1 MTDIA
6 NKRHEIAKEIRA
18 LLMSSPAALTIDE
31 LRRDFH
37 QFMDKPIPFREL
49 GYSNLEDLL
58 RDMTDVLQITYRKGM
73 MCLEVIPDDTTRHI
87 AKLVSKQKIPNKN
100 KYATMRRGP
109 PPRRQQYKV
118 TPSLPRYI
126 KDNISELFRSYSNG
140 LPLTHLD
147 TAYSKRFGSMFSFN
161 RLGFVSIKELL
172 YSIPECVLLKEFQG
186 GEWRVLPV
194 HMKAP
199 EGNWRTRGHKPEKR
213 TLSPQNR
220 PPDGWSRQYDQ
231 RQAAAV
237 VETPQQYNST
247 LTNRVESG
255 RPDTTAQQKP
265 IRGRGRG
272 MKRSASGGD
281 QASVGRESESS
292 YNSNEPEID
301 PECCLE
307 TEPNDGTQLLQ
318 TELRD
323 LLAEKTE
330 GIWASQLPFLYKMK
344 YSKLLN
350 FKDLGYMSVI
360 ELCNSFPD
368 QILIERPVSKGDWLL
383 YDARVPRK
391 SPKKERDDADKT
403 IIEEKRKR
411 HNSQKGADPEL
422 KEKIRQV
429 VMCRKEG
436 IPLKDF
442 LAFYQ
447 KLIGDSLPVEE
458 LGFGSVERFL
468 LSLTDTLLQFKYKG
482 DGIIMVLPLDTTAPQ
497 RTDKLKYLPEP
508 EEVVKSSLPEDA
520 ILPGACYRHLELP
533 QLGEYFEVFVS
544 NIVSPGLF
552 WFQVRSK
559 KTTVALEK
567 VMNQLE
573 YCYKTAEGNTYRI
586 PDELLVVGLVVAAV
600 FPEDDNYHRCIVTKL
615 EIGHQAQVYF
625 VDYGNTCSVHRK
637 NLRLL
642 RSKFLKLP
650 IQAIQGR
657 LGNVQP
663 NGPEGQKWTMNARN
677 KLLSMCIN
685 KPLVALATK
694 EKDRVMSLVLVD
706 TSGEEDVCYND
717 KLVQEGYAIFRPDDH
732 TTNLTGPS
740 DAPEIPDYSYVYG
753 ITDHQSSYP
762 DTSSVT
768 ALSSHDT
775 DVSEIKQRFVKEKQL
790 TSEFKIH
797 VINLDGVA
805 RVLSEEI
812 SAFLFDTDVL
822 TGMLEQKRKKI
833 SKIEISMEEQP
844 QVFMELQEY
853 GAIPPSRRCISL
865 YELNSVPQILHVFNL
880 TSGELI
886 SSITDVIEKF
896 DPEEAYWKG
905 ESGEEMETES
915 IDGDY
920 ADMDQEKITLTI
932 DTLQYKRKRILQSLM
947 DVTISQSEEVV
958 NELNNIETQI
968 SQLKTALEKAPKTT
982 PPVDQFEDAES
993 RTKKTELRS
1002 STGKSDAA
1010 TKSVLSASV
1019 SPVKMTNV
1027 VTPMKITAPPNLP
1040 KPTNSGAANLATQ
1053 NPMNTFNMTPQQLF
1067 YQQMLFSQMNQQAM
1081 INPLMSQFMLGQVG
1095 SMPGAQGQPNDG
1107 QLFGL
1112 NSMSQM
1118 GNPMQGIPQMG
1129 NPMHSMSQ
1137 MGNPLQNPVRQ
1148 MGQPMGL
1155 QNMSDVSHNQ
1165 GDVEDLP
1172 LLPGL
1177 LPLLQHL
1184 SIGRGSGDRGGN
1196 SGSQ

>member
-109 PPRRQQYKV
+109 PPRKQQYKV
-118 TPSLPRYI
+118 TSSLPHYI
-126 KDNISELFRSYSNG
+126 RNNISELFRSYSNG
-140 LPLTHLD
+140 LPLTHFD
-147 TAYSKRFGSMFSFN
+147 TAYSKRFGSIFSFS
-161 RLGFVSIKELL
+161 RLGFVSMKELL
-172 YSIPECVLLKEFQG
+172 YSIPECVLLKEFQA

-199 EGNWRTRGHKPEKR
+199 EGNWRSKGNKPVER
-213 TLSPQNR
+213 TLSPENK
-220 PPDGWSRQYDQ
+220 PPDGWSMHYDQ
-231 RQAAAV
+231 RPAV
-237 VETPQQYNST
+237 VETRQQYNSM
-247 LTNRVESG
+247 LPYRVESG
-255 RPDTTAQQKP
+255 RSDTTTQQKP
-265 IRGRGRG
+265 LRGRGRG

-292 YNSNEPEID
+292 YNSNEPDID
-301 PECCLE
+301 PDCCLE
-307 TEPNDGTQLLQ
+307 TDINDGTQLLQ

-323 LLAEKTE
+323 LLAEKPD

-383 YDARVPRK
+383 YDARIPRK
-391 SPKKERDDADKT
+391 SPEKERVNADKNK
-403 IIEEKRKR
+403 IEEKRKR

-429 VMCRKEG
+429 VMCRKDG

-508 EEVVKSSLPEDA
+508 EEVVKSTLPEDA

-533 QLGEYFEVFVS
+533 TLGEYFEVFVS

-573 YCYKTAEGNTYRI
+573 YCYKTAEGNTYKI

-625 VDYGNTCSVHRK
+625 VDYGNTCSVHRSK
-637 NLRLL
+637 LRLL

-657 LGNVQP
+657 LGNIQP

-677 KLLSMCIN
+677 KLLYMCIN

-732 TTNLTGPS
+732 TTNLTGPT
-740 DAPEIPDYSYVYG
+740 DAPE
-753 ITDHQSSYP
+753 
-762 DTSSVT
+762 
-768 ALSSHDT
+768 
-775 DVSEIKQRFVKEKQL
+775 
-790 TSEFKIH
+790 FK
-797 VINLDGVA
+797 
-805 RVLSEEI
+805 
-812 SAFLFDTDVL
+812 
-822 TGMLEQKRKKI
+822 
-833 SKIEISMEEQP
+833 
-844 QVFMELQEY
+844 
-853 GAIPPSRRCISL
+853 
-865 YELNSVPQILHVFNL
+865 
-880 TSGELI
+880 
-886 SSITDVIEKF
+886 
-896 DPEEAYWKG
+896 
-905 ESGEEMETES
+905 
-915 IDGDY
+915 
-920 ADMDQEKITLTI
+920 
-932 DTLQYKRKRILQSLM
+932 
-947 DVTISQSEEVV
+947 
-958 NELNNIETQI
+958 I
-968 SQLKTALEKAPKTT
+968 SQLIPITAWIDLVKWSI
-982 PPVDQFEDAES
+982 DQFLQS
-993 RTKKTELRS
+993 NTEI
-1002 STGKSDAA
+1002 
-1010 TKSVLSASV
+1010 VLHCWKI
-1019 SPVKMTNV
+1019 KMTNI
-1027 VTPMKITAPPNLP
+1027 PDM
-1040 KPTNSGAANLATQ
+1040 
-1053 NPMNTFNMTPQQLF
+1053 
-1067 YQQMLFSQMNQQAM
+1067 YQ
-1081 INPLMSQFMLGQVG
+1081 
-1095 SMPGAQGQPNDG
+1095 
-1107 QLFGL
+1107 
-1112 NSMSQM
+1112 
-1118 GNPMQGIPQMG
+1118 IP
-1129 NPMHSMSQ
+1129 
-1137 MGNPLQNPVRQ
+1137 
-1148 MGQPMGL
+1148 
-1155 QNMSDVSHNQ
+1155 
-1165 GDVEDLP
+1165 
-1172 LLPGL
+1172 
-1177 LPLLQHL
+1177 
-1184 SIGRGSGDRGGN
+1184 IC
-1196 SGSQ
+1196 